1 VVVVVFA
8 PHTHAKKK
16 RGGWIFC
23 PFFVLFFCFGP
34 DDVTRSIDR
43 SISRKQKKEE
53 KVPNNTNN
61 TNTNNTNTNTNTIV
75 VVTVLEPR
83 NTQKEDARTKPPFRE
98 KNAEEKKTREEETKR
113 EVKRKRDERDGG
125 EGWRRFWR
133 DLEFDDD
140 DDDDGTTTT
149 TTTTL
154 R

>member
-1 VVVVVFA
+1 MVVFA

-16 RGGWIFC
+16 EVDGYFALFLFC
-23 PFFVLFFCFGP
+23 FFVLDPTTSHSF
-34 DDVTRSIDR
+34 DR
-43 SISRKQKKEE
+43 SIFFKNRDRSQKENKRKKRKSPTTPTPQHRHKSSTEKHPKGGRANQTAVSRKK
-53 KVPNNTNN
+53 
-61 TNTNNTNTNTNTIV
+61 
-75 VVTVLEPR
+75 R
-83 NTQKEDARTKPPFRE
+83 RR
-98 KNAEEKKTREEETKR
+98 KKTREEETKR